1 LPGKGNRDLA
11 KEFFWRKALERF
23 AASGKGR
30 AKFCAEEG
38 LSADL
43 LVYWTKAIHE
53 RDTAVAGKKLAPSQI
68 TPEAFVPITVTDHS
82 NHQSDKQHR
91 AVAEVVF
98 ADGSVFLFKGVDS
111 AMLKALFQALRETAH

>member
-1 LPGKGNRDLA
+1 LAGKGKRDLD
-11 KEFFWRKALERF
+11 KEQFWRKALERF
-23 AASGKGR
+23 TASGKTR

-53 RDTAVAGKKLAPSQI
+53 RDTAVAERKTAPSQI
-68 TPEAFVPITVTDHS
+68 TPDTFVPITVTDHS
-82 NHQSDKQHR
+82 NHQSAERQR

-98 ADGSVFLFKGVDS
+98 AGGSVFLFKGVDS
-111 AMLKALFQALRETAH
+111 AMLKALFQALMEIAH